1 MGSPTGRMIFT
12 SARRGRRELKELLQ
26 SIFTAELLFPSEELW
41 LVSPWIS
48 NIPVIDDSSGRFRR
62 LNGTG
67 RGSLFLVDILTR
79 LASEGTRVRVVT
91 RPGESEPFLSALQ
104 SSKTSSRI
112 GGGELLV
119 VLKRDKLHA
128 KGLAGDGYC
137 LWGSMNLTWSG
148 TSRWEELV
156 EFADGLRA
164 AEIRREFRTEYMSD
178 DS

>member
-12 SARRGRRELKELLQ
+12 STRRGRRELKELLQ
-26 SIFTAELLFPSEELW
+26 SIFTAELLSPSQELW
-41 LVSPWIS
+41 LVSPWIT
-48 NIPVIDDSSGRFRR
+48 NIPVIDDSSGQFRR

-67 RGSLFLVDILTR
+67 RGSLFLVDVLTR
-79 LASEGTRVRVVT
+79 LASDGTLVRVVT
-91 RPGESEPFLSALQ
+91 RPGESAAFLSALQ
-104 SSKTSSRI
+104 GSNHGSRI
-112 GGGELLV
+112 DTGEGLI
-119 VLKRDKLHA
+119 VLERDTLHA

-156 EFADGLRA
+156 EFAYGRRA
-164 AEIRREFRTEYMSD
+164 AEIRREFRMEYMGD